1 MTCPNVDEVFAAEDR
16 ALEELLERAAAG
28 DHEAEEVLIRASA
41 EALQRIVSG

>member
-1 MTCPNVDEVFAAEDR
+1 MTRPDVDEVFAAEDR

-41 EALQRIVSG
+41 EVLQRIANG